1 MQSHW
6 QSYLLFSKN
15 ERIALAI
22 FMVLMGVF
30 ITAPYWYQS
39 IIPTSNEEKR
49 IQYQLTQYAS
59 DTLLNDFSV
68 TAMAVPDIER
78 NPITPLHPF
87 NPNTS
92 KEEDWIAMGVS
103 AKTAR
108 TILRYINKGGRFT
121 DPNDLKKIW
130 GIRASDVDRLLPYI
144 RLEKTATPHPMVH
157 TFTPAGFRYSPI
169 EINTADSAAWA
180 SLPGIGKVLSKRIV
194 HYRQRL
200 GGFRSVEDLRKVYGL
215 ADSVYTKLLPYL
227 RIMES
232 EKGKPN
238 LNTVTSLRLA
248 QIGGIEQEI
257 AEAIVVYRQQNGPF
271 ENFNGLRQLVFIND
285 SLLAKL
291 RERVLIE

>member
-1 MQSHW
+1 
-6 QSYLLFSKN
+6 
-15 ERIALAI
+15 
-22 FMVLMGVF
+22 
-30 ITAPYWYQS
+30 
-39 IIPTSNEEKR
+39 
-49 IQYQLTQYAS
+49 
-59 DTLLNDFSV
+59 
-68 TAMAVPDIER
+68 
-78 NPITPLHPF
+78 
-87 NPNTS
+87 
-92 KEEDWIAMGVS
+92 
-103 AKTAR
+103 
-108 TILRYINKGGRFT
+108 
-121 DPNDLKKIW
+121 
-130 GIRASDVDRLLPYI
+130 
-144 RLEKTATPHPMVH
+144 MVH